1 MELEEREKKFNKTIG
16 KLNGRLEGLVGRLKN
31 DMDKFNKKR
40 NPISSAA
47 PPSCG
52 SMSKNAFNTKSEV
65 SAEDRLDVEDAYD
78 TIDNIIEEL
87 GRDKIKFPDGVDIIP
102 KENSGGGDGRGNIEG
117 EIEVPFTGRPAWMDE
132 IDAGVGEMF
141 STPTVIRKGIDYE
154 SAQTYISQ
162 GIFIAKKPKIKGP
175 KEEKEIYILMDQS
188 GSMKYYSYKGMN
200 FITLLSSFIPELAEK
215 YSGYFWGCDKCS
227 IEMYDADKEM
237 IPGLSKSLASWR
249 GKSMRSVP
257 FKGGGSTEFGGA
269 FAKLKGIEQEK
280 RKRNPDY
287 ELTVVFFSDMEFE
300 WENIKP
306 YMPKRVL
313 FVTPKS
319 TEKYIDWPFIN
330 DDKEHR
336 KVILIELE
344 STKE

>member
-1 MELEEREKKFNKTIG
+1 MEHEEREKKFNKTIV

-31 DMDKFNKKR
+31 DMDKYNKKR

-52 SMSKNAFNTKSEV
+52 SMGKNAFNDKSEIRG
-65 SAEDRLDVEDAYD
+65 EDRLDVEDAYD

-87 GRDKIKFPDGVDIIP
+87 GRDKIKFPDGVDLIP
-102 KENSGGGDGRGNIEG
+102 KERGEGGSGSGADDAV
-117 EIEVPFTGRPAWMDE
+117 IEVPFTGRPDWMDE
-132 IDAGVGEMF
+132 IDAGVGELF
-141 STPTVIRKGIDYE
+141 SSPTIIRKGIDYE

-175 KEEKEIYILMDQS
+175 KDEKEIYILMDQS
-188 GSMKYYSYKGMN
+188 GSMKGYSYKGMN

-215 YSGYFWGCDKCS
+215 YSGYFWGCDSCS
-227 IEMYDADKEM
+227 IEMYDADPEM
-237 IPGLSKSLASWR
+237 VPGLSKSLESFR
-249 GKSMRSVP
+249 GKTLRSVP
-257 FKGGGSTEFGGA
+257 FKGGGGTEFGGA

-280 RKRNPDY
+280 RRRNPEY
-287 ELTVVFFSDMEFE
+287 EMTVVFFSDMEFH
-300 WENIKP
+300 WENIYD

-313 FVTPKS
+313 FITPKS
-319 TEKYIDWPFIN
+319 TEHYIDWPFIN
-330 DDKEHR
+330 ADPEHR

-344 STKE
+344 ST